1 MGCTGIAVMVI
12 QFYLCYVQVAPGTGV
27 GTTSV
32 YKLQCR
38 YNALG
43 KCYYQV
49 KEAQFG
55 SLAQLVQ

>member
-1 MGCTGIAVMVI
+1 MVI
-12 QFYLCYVQVAPGTGV
+12 QFYLCYVQVASGTGV
-27 GTTSV
+27 GTTLV
-32 YKLQCR
+32 YKLQYR

-43 KCYYQV
+43 KCCSQA

>member
-1 MGCTGIAVMVI
+1 MVI

-43 KCYYQV
+43 KCCYQV

>member
-1 MGCTGIAVMVI
+1 MII
-12 QFYLCYVQVAPGTGV
+12 QFYLCYVQVAPDTGV

-32 YKLQCR
+32 YKLQYR

-43 KCYYQV
+43 KCCSQA